1 MARSTWHR
9 WLPAGAVVALV
20 AGTVTIT
27 SQAGAVDL
35 PDKSPQDVLA
45 LLVESDVTAYS
56 GTFDTSADLGLPLPS
71 DIDLG
76 PGGPDMDDAELA
88 APGATA
94 GAADGAQAQEVLSAL
109 ALLSGDNTGRVFVAG
124 PGTARLQHLDGL
136 DERNVVLTPQ
146 DAWFYDSQANEAL
159 HVVLPDTSA
168 LPEHSRP
175 SGPLPTP
182 QELADRAV
190 ESLEPT
196 TELTVGQDER
206 VAGRDAY
213 TLTLTPRAEETLVEA
228 VTIAVDGENGF
239 PLALTVTARGQAE
252 PALHAA
258 YSEIDFSA
266 PDPSLFEFT
275 PPADAVVEE
284 EVLELPDPAELEGR
298 PDAGAEPEVLG
309 EGWSTVLAAEVGDVP
324 DDPLLDQLT
333 EAVPGGRVLSTSLL
347 TVLLTDDG
355 RVLAGAVT
363 PDHLLALAGR

>member
-9 WLPAGAVVALV
+9 WLPAGAVVALI

-45 LLVESDVTAYS
+45 MLAENDVTAFS
-56 GTFDTSADLGLPLPS
+56 GTFETSTDLGLPLPS

-76 PGGPDMDDAELA
+76 PGSADLEDADLPTA
-88 APGATA
+88 APEE
-94 GAADGAQAQEVLSAL
+94 DGAQAQEALSAL

-124 PGTARLQHLDGL
+124 PGTMRLQHLDGL
-136 DERNVVLTPQ
+136 DERNLVLTPQ
-146 DAWFYDSQANEAL
+146 DAWFYDSQTNEAL
-159 HVVLPDTSA
+159 HVLLPDTSG
-168 LPEHSRP
+168 LPEP
-175 SGPLPTP
+175 PAPDGPLPTP
-182 QELADRAV
+182 QDLAEMAV
-190 ESLEPT
+190 EALEPST
-196 TELTVGQDER
+196 GLTVGQDES

-213 TLTLTPRAEETLVEA
+213 TLTLTPRAQETLVGS

-239 PLALTVTARGQAE
+239 PLAVTVTARGQSE

-258 YSEIDFSA
+258 YTEIDFSA
-266 PDPSLFEFT
+266 PDAALFDFT
-275 PPADAVVEE
+275 PPAGAAVEE
-284 EVLELPDPAELEGR
+284 EVLELPDLAALEEEH
-298 PDAGAEPEVLG
+298 DAATAPEGQVLG
-309 EGWSTVLAAEVGDVP
+309 EGWASVLETQVGGLP

-333 EAVPGGRVLSTSLL
+333 DPVPGGRVLSTSLL

-363 PDHLLALAGR
+363 PEHLLALAGR